1 MDDRKVLV
9 LSEMVFPMFREVSY
23 FPERVRNGP
32 SCHEFLVFVIISRY
46 LYLYEKS

>member
-1 MDDRKVLV
+1 MGDRMVLA
-9 LSEMVFPMFREVSY
+9 LSEMVFLTLRKVSY